1 MSPLAGNDDS
11 EKNNLNFEYLSEKE
25 IFDMSNIYTSADQL
39 IGNTPLLELTHLEE
53 AYGLKAAILA
63 KLEYL
68 NPAGSVKDRI
78 AKAMIDDAE
87 QKGLLKKGSVI
98 IEPTSGNTGIGL
110 ASVAAV
116 RGYRIII
123 VMPETMSVE
132 RRQLMKAYGAEL
144 VLTEGARGMK
154 GAIAKADELAK
165 EIPNS
170 FVPGQFVNPAN
181 PKAHFETT
189 GPEIWEDTD
198 GKVDIFV
205 AGVGTGGTITGTGK
219 FLKSKNPNVK
229 VVAVEPKTSAVL
241 STGVAGPHKIQGIGA
256 GFVPEVLDTKVYDEI
271 IAVDNDDAFKTGKEF
286 GRREGVLVGISSGA
300 AIWAAIELA
309 KRPENEGKTIVVLLP
324 DTGDR
329 YLSTPLFAD

>member
-1 MSPLAGNDDS
+1 MSA
-11 EKNNLNFEYLSEKE
+11 
-25 IFDMSNIYTSADQL
+25 IYTSADQL
-39 IGNTPLLELTHLEE
+39 IGKTPLLELTHIEKKL
-53 AYGLKAAILA
+53 GLKAKVLA

-68 NPAGSVKDRI
+68 NPAGSVKDRV

-87 QKGLLKKGSVI
+87 EKGLLKEGSVI

-110 ASVAAV
+110 ASVAAA

-144 VLTEGARGMK
+144 VLTDGAKGMK
-154 GAIAKADELAK
+154 GAIARADELAK

-181 PKAHFETT
+181 PDAHKRTT

-205 AGVGTGGTITGTGK
+205 AGVGTGGTVTGIGEY
-219 FLKSKNPNVK
+219 LKSRNPHVK
-229 VVAVEPKTSAVL
+229 VVAVEPAASPVL
-241 STGVAGPHKIQGIGA
+241 SKGVSGSHKIQGIGA
-256 GFVPEVLDTKVYDEI
+256 GFVPDVLDTKVYDEI
-271 IAVDNDDAFKTGKEF
+271 ITVTNEDAFATGRLIGHKE
-286 GRREGVLVGISSGA
+286 GILVGISSGA
-300 AIWAAIELA
+300 AVWAALELA
-309 KRPENEGKTIVVLLP
+309 KRPENAGKNIVVLLP

-329 YLSTPLFAD
+329 YLSTPMFAD

>member
-1 MSPLAGNDDS
+1 MS
-11 EKNNLNFEYLSEKE
+11 K
-25 IFDMSNIYTSADQL
+25 IYTSADQL
-39 IGNTPLLELTHLEE
+39 IGHTPLLELTHIEKNNGLE
-53 AYGLKAAILA
+53 GKVLA

-78 AKAMIDDAE
+78 AKAMLDDAE
-87 QKGLLKKGSVI
+87 AKGLLKPDSVI

-110 ASVAAV
+110 ASVAAA

-144 VLTEGARGMK
+144 VLTEGAKGMK

-165 EIPNS
+165 ELPNS
-170 FVPGQFVNPAN
+170 FIPGQFVNPAN
-181 PKAHFETT
+181 PAAHKATT

-205 AGVGTGGTITGTGK
+205 AGVGTGGTITGVGEY
-219 FLKSKNPNVK
+219 LKSQNPNVK
-229 VVAVEPKTSAVL
+229 VVAVEPASSPVL
-241 STGVAGPHKIQGIGA
+241 SKGTAGAHKIQGIGA
-256 GFVPEVLDTKVYDEI
+256 GFVPDVLDTKVYDEI
-271 IAVDNDDAFKTGKEF
+271 IPVANEDAFAAGKEV
-286 GRREGVLVGISSGA
+286 GRSEGVLVGISAGA
-300 AIWAAIELA
+300 ALWAAIELA
-309 KRPENEGKTIVVLLP
+309 KRPENKGKTIVALLP

-329 YLSTPLFAD
+329 YLSTPLFEE